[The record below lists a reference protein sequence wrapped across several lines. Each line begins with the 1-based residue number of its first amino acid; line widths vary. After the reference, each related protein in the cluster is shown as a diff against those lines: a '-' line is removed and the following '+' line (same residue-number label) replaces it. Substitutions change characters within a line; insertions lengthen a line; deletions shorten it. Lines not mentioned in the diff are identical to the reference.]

1 MKKIISFILLSCML
15 LNITTAFAENNVN
28 TTEDS
33 NIINTDVLS
42 DENVL
47 YKSIQ
52 EKNGFSLFGLDN
64 HDKNE
69 TTADFDVV
77 MGFDMSYS
85 MYEYD
90 INGDKLWLDS
100 FEAIEEQAP
109 DNTRYAVLSSNTD
122 GFTSDLETAINE
134 VQNEDYTGT
143 NDVTSMLD
151 ESLNIFDE
159 TSIDRNKVVIIAA
172 HEVSDAGE
180 LEETLGM
187 LRGYGV
193 MPFVFVL
200 NISTDNDLDIDGV
213 YQCATDLDLRLA
225 LSDLYLAFSEFNMAA
240 ATIQTYTDNTGNSTS
255 YVGLSDFR
263 PTRHTF
269 NGSNNS
275 DGLKIASILNMYKCV
290 PLKAGIGTQ
299 DSTDLNEEYDLF
311 NLSSY
316 ADANI
321 NLENELRYFVHAEN
335 TEFGELPQDFK
346 NVWDGIFADLADND
360 KIIAQSNITS
370 IISKNMKR
378 RFPVVIKYGTTWEIV
393 YEYDSDIEENSTTL
407 SYNEDKNISYS
418 DIDAVFNTYEYLM
431 STVNSASNLY
441 EKVSRTSS
449 AIIIEIQYPS
459 DYNFEINDSNNENN
473 TIRREALDGKTGYID
488 FNSTDKTLYV
498 TAQCTGE
505 NTERNFVVGSLA
517 TFTDGIADVYGT
529 NKVYYTRYYSDIDVS
544 HWAHDYV
551 FQATNLEIVSGT
563 DENKFEP
570 DKKVTLAQLFRMIF
584 ETAKISGIDIEGNT
598 TDYWAYPYML
608 KAEELG
614 LIEIENNLDEIKN
627 IGDATVNRGQAAK
640 YICQIFYDN
649 RDKVN
654 VPTLLYDNVDN
665 IENYRSTMFKGLGI
679 DNTTDA
685 GKAVYEWC
693 YEWI

>member
-225 LSDLYLAFSEFNMAA
+225 LSDLYLAFSEFNMA
-240 ATIQTYTDNTGNSTS
+240 
-255 YVGLSDFR
+255 
-263 PTRHTF
+263 
-269 NGSNNS
+269 
-275 DGLKIASILNMYKCV
+275 
-290 PLKAGIGTQ
+290 
-299 DSTDLNEEYDLF
+299 
-311 NLSSY
+311 
-316 ADANI
+316 
-321 NLENELRYFVHAEN
+321 
-335 TEFGELPQDFK
+335 
-346 NVWDGIFADLADND
+346 
-360 KIIAQSNITS
+360 
-370 IISKNMKR
+370 
-378 RFPVVIKYGTTWEIV
+378 
-393 YEYDSDIEENSTTL
+393 
-407 SYNEDKNISYS
+407 
-418 DIDAVFNTYEYLM
+418 
-431 STVNSASNLY
+431 
-441 EKVSRTSS
+441 
-449 AIIIEIQYPS
+449 
-459 DYNFEINDSNNENN
+459 
-473 TIRREALDGKTGYID
+473 
-488 FNSTDKTLYV
+488 
-498 TAQCTGE
+498 
-505 NTERNFVVGSLA
+505 
-517 TFTDGIADVYGT
+517 
-529 NKVYYTRYYSDIDVS
+529 
-544 HWAHDYV
+544 
-551 FQATNLEIVSGT
+551 
-563 DENKFEP
+563 
-570 DKKVTLAQLFRMIF
+570 
-584 ETAKISGIDIEGNT
+584 
-598 TDYWAYPYML
+598 
-608 KAEELG
+608 
-614 LIEIENNLDEIKN
+614 
-627 IGDATVNRGQAAK
+627 
-640 YICQIFYDN
+640 
-649 RDKVN
+649 
-654 VPTLLYDNVDN
+654 
-665 IENYRSTMFKGLGI
+665 
-679 DNTTDA
+679 
-685 GKAVYEWC
+685 
-693 YEWI
+693 

>member
-1 MKKIISFILLSCML
+1 MLFYSMEEKYVIDIIVIEVKINGK
-15 LNITTAFAENNVN
+15 NIKPGDKLIGIASSGVH
-28 TTEDS
+28 S
-33 NIINTDVLS
+33 
-42 DENVL
+42 
-47 YKSIQ
+47 
-52 EKNGFSLFGLDN
+52 NGFSL
-64 HDKNE
+64 
-69 TTADFDVV
+69 VR
-77 MGFDMSYS
+77 
-85 MYEYD
+85 
-90 INGDKLWLDS
+90 KL
-100 FEAIEEQAP
+100 
-109 DNTRYAVLSSNTD
+109 Y
-122 GFTSDLETAINE
+122 
-134 VQNEDYTGT
+134 
-143 NDVTSMLD
+143 
-151 ESLNIFDE
+151 
-159 TSIDRNKVVIIAA
+159 
-172 HEVSDAGE
+172 
-180 LEETLGM
+180 
-187 LRGYGV
+187 
-193 MPFVFVL
+193 
-200 NISTDNDLDIDGV
+200 
-213 YQCATDLDLRLA
+213 
-225 LSDLYLAFSEFNMAA
+225 
-240 ATIQTYTDNTGNSTS
+240 
-255 YVGLSDFR
+255 
-263 PTRHTF
+263 
-269 NGSNNS
+269 
-275 DGLKIASILNMYKCV
+275 
-290 PLKAGIGTQ
+290 
-299 DSTDLNEEYDLF
+299 TDLNEEYDLF

-544 HWAHDYV
+544 LWAHDYV

-640 YICQIFYDN
+640 YICQIFYD
-649 RDKVN
+649 KSASFICITP
-654 VPTLLYDNVDN
+654 PTK
-665 IENYRSTMFKGLGI
+665 YRFS
-679 DNTTDA
+679 
-685 GKAVYEWC
+685 
-693 YEWI
+693 